1 MIVVVV
7 GRGTQP
13 HNLIPRV
20 FDVGVLTSRF
30 LQNNNADMKMN
41 DKFNFKSLFFL
52 KNLIFKIFRH
62 AEHAAGCLK
71 KLVLL
76 VHE

>member
-41 DKFNFKSLFFL
+41 DKFNLKSLFFS
-52 KNLIFKIFRH
+52 KNFDF
-62 AEHAAGCLK
+62 
-71 KLVLL
+71 
-76 VHE
+76 

>member
-13 HNLIPRV
+13 NNLIPRV

-41 DKFNFKSLFFL
+41 DKFNLKSLFFS
-52 KNLIFKIFRH
+52 KNFDF
-62 AEHAAGCLK
+62 
-71 KLVLL
+71 
-76 VHE
+76 

>member
-30 LQNNNADMKMN
+30 LQNNNKDMKMN
-41 DKFNFKSLFFL
+41 TEY
-52 KNLIFKIFRH
+52 
-62 AEHAAGCLK
+62 AAAGSLK